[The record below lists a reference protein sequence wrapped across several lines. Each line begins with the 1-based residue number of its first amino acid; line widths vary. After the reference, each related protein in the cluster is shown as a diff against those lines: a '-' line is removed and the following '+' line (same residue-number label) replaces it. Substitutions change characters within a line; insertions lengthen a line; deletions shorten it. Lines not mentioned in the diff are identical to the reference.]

1 MVRNSHGGFEMQGQG
16 HRDGANS
23 SGMKQGGPGETP
35 RFQGRVRMGTG
46 ASPQATDGGAEG
58 AEARDRST
66 SSLTG
71 PVLLTHTQEK
81 QFPCLR
87 QCFSLGVPPGCRR
100 LMLSSPV
107 PLQDRSGSGSEED

>member
-1 MVRNSHGGFEMQGQG
+1 MQGQG

-35 RFQGRVRMGTG
+35 RFQGRVSMGTG
-46 ASPQATDGGAEG
+46 ASPQATDGVAEG
-58 AEARDRST
+58 AEAETTPPPASQGLCCSHTPRKS
-66 SSLTG
+66 SSLASASVSVSG
-71 PVLLTHTQEK
+71 
-81 QFPCLR
+81 
-87 QCFSLGVPPGCRR
+87 SPPGCRR